1 MTDPP
6 GFFPAQE
13 HPSRMSTPSPNVG
26 NVFTTPS
33 PNIGSAFTPLT
44 ATLNPQI
51 REGSTPLNAV
61 HLNPMPAIPI
71 VAQLETQASC
81 AGANSNISYPQQDM
95 QSLQN
100 LQAHQATASMH
111 AQIPLFVPPLQQMP
125 YPQGSPGVQIP
136 PAGAPTML
144 QSGPAAHFIGLPQT
158 HVMSPQFSPPPLWNS
173 YGMYPVA
180 RQLTPSAPGYERQGS
195 LTPESDVRAL
205 REELKQLKSK
215 ISTLQSGT
223 LQKENEALQKQVAQL
238 TMDNIQLRNMLT
250 YTKNEFERLSLEAQ
264 QKKNCSISPRKPTN
278 KQSFQSLHA
287 HKMQNVS
294 RQPMMD
300 PMQMQNQQSFV
311 SPNGLQ
317 QPNKMYLGV
326 TV

>member
-13 HPSRMSTPSPNVG
+13 HPSHMS
-26 NVFTTPS
+26 TPS
-33 PNIGSAFTPLT
+33 PNIGSVFTPLT
-44 ATLNPQI
+44 ATLNQQI
-51 REGSTPLNAV
+51 REGSAPSNVV

-81 AGANSNISYPQQDM
+81 AGANSNISYPPQEM

-100 LQAHQATASMH
+100 LQAHQATAPMH
-111 AQIPLFVPPLQQMP
+111 AQIPLFVPPMQPMP

-136 PAGAPTML
+136 AAGAPPIV
-144 QSGPAAHFIGLPQT
+144 QSNPAAQIPAAHFIGLPQT
-158 HVMSPQFSPPPLWNS
+158 HVMSPQLSPPPLWNN
-173 YGMYPVA
+173 YGMYPLA

-195 LTPESDVRAL
+195 LSPESDVRAL
-205 REELKQLKSK
+205 REEVRQLKSK

-223 LQKENEALQKQVAQL
+223 LQKENEALRQQVTQL

-264 QKKNCSISPRKPTN
+264 QKKNCSVSPQKTTN

-294 RQPMMD
+294 RQSMMD
-300 PMQMQNQQSFV
+300 PMQMQHQQSFV

-317 QPNKMYLGV
+317 QPNNMYVGV